1 MGSKITIK
9 MMMIIIIIIIIFVQ
23 GDPLCAGIL
32 ES

>member
-9 MMMIIIIIIIIFVQ
+9 MTMIIIIIIFVQ